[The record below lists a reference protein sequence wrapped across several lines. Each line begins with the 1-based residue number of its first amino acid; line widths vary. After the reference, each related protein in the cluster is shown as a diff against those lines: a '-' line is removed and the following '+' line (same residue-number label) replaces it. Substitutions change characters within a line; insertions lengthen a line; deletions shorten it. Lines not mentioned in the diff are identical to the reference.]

1 MNGQDTGHVFDV
13 TRENFQVD
21 VIEASRDHPVVL
33 IFFAPQV
40 PSSTE
45 LAQKMSQ
52 LADAYSG
59 AFRLGLVDMSQDP
72 GLAQPMRVQ
81 GLPSIRVVRD
91 GGLANALDGPQTEA
105 ELRQLID
112 ELTLSSSELLRER
125 LDQFMEHKDYAG
137 ALRVVRQALEDE
149 PNNPAFLVEFAD
161 LLALTGKIE
170 DAREVLGSIPESTE
184 GRSRV
189 VIRLELMAQADGLDQ
204 LDRLREVYQ
213 NAPNESQ
220 ACYSLA
226 VKLAVTNEYEEA
238 LELALT
244 LLMNDR
250 EYGEDAGR
258 KLMLQI
264 FELLGKGSGLSQ
276 KFRRK
281 MFNFLH

>member
-1 MNGQDTGHVFDV
+1 MNGQDTSHVFNV
-13 TRENFQVD
+13 TRENFQTE

-45 LAQKMSQ
+45 LAQTLRQMV
-52 LADAYSG
+52 DAYSG

-81 GLPSIRVVRD
+81 GLPSIRAVQD
-91 GGLANALDGPQTEA
+91 GGLAGALDGPQTEA
-105 ELRQLID
+105 ALRQLID
-112 ELTLSSSELLRER
+112 ELTLSSSELLREQ
-125 LDQFMEHKDYAG
+125 LEQFMQRKDYDG
-137 ALRVVRQALEDE
+137 ALRLVRQALKEE
-149 PNNPAFLVEFAD
+149 PNNSAFLIEFAD
-161 LLALTGKIE
+161 LLALTGKVE
-170 DAREVLGSIPESTE
+170 DAGKVLESIPESTE

-189 VIRLELMAQADGLDQ
+189 ARRLDVMERANGLDGVN
-204 LDRLREVYQ
+204 RLRKAYQ
-213 NAPNESQ
+213 SAPTDSE

-226 VKLAVTNEYEEA
+226 LKLAADTKYEEA

-250 EYGEDAGR
+250 AYGEDAGR
-258 KLMLQI
+258 TLMLQI
-264 FELLGKGSGLSQ
+264 FELLGKGSGLAQ
-276 KFRRK
+276 KYRRK

>member
-1 MNGQDTGHVFDV
+1 MNGQDTGHVFNV
-13 TRENFQVD
+13 TRENFQTE

-45 LAQKMSQ
+45 LAQTLRQMV
-52 LADAYSG
+52 DAYSG

-81 GLPSIRVVRD
+81 GLPSIRAVQD
-91 GGLANALDGPQTEA
+91 GGLAGALDGPQTEA
-105 ELRQLID
+105 ALRQLID
-112 ELTLSSSELLRER
+112 ELTLSSSELLREQ
-125 LDQFMEHKDYAG
+125 LEQFMQRKDYDG
-137 ALRVVRQALEDE
+137 ALRLVRQALKEE
-149 PNNPAFLVEFAD
+149 PNNSAFLIEFAD
-161 LLALTGKIE
+161 LLALTGKVE
-170 DAREVLGSIPESTE
+170 DAGKVLESIPESTE

-189 VIRLELMAQADGLDQ
+189 ARRLDVMERANGLDGVN
-204 LDRLREVYQ
+204 RLRKAYQ
-213 NAPNESQ
+213 SAPTDSE

-226 VKLAVTNEYEEA
+226 LKLAADTEYEEA

-250 EYGEDAGR
+250 AYGEDAGR
-258 KLMLQI
+258 TLMLQI
-264 FELLGKGSGLSQ
+264 FELLGKGSGLAQ
-276 KFRRK
+276 KYRRK